1 MKPTRY
7 DVTVT
12 QSLTADA
19 HRTDDA
25 LREAMARVFPDVP
38 WSPDLD
44 DIGWGGELPD
54 GRLVTR
60 YHLKVKGRGT
70 VVVTVTPATREGGT
84 P

>member
-7 DVTVT
+7 DVAIT

-25 LREAMARVFPDVP
+25 LRDAMARVFPDVA

-44 DIGWGGELPD
+44 DIGWGGETPD

-60 YHLKVKGRGT
+60 YHLQVEGRGT
-70 VVVTVTPATREGGT
+70 VVVTVTPAKA
-84 P
+84 

>member
-1 MKPTRY
+1 MKPGRY
-7 DVTVT
+7 RVEVT
-12 QSLTADA
+12 QAIEVDA

-25 LREAMARVFPDVP
+25 LRDAMGRVLPGVP

-60 YHLKVKGRGT
+60 YHLKVDGRGT
-70 VVVTVTPATREGGT
+70 VVVTVTPTKREGGT

>member
-1 MKPTRY
+1 MKPGRY
-7 DVTVT
+7 RVEVT
-12 QSLTADA
+12 QVIAVDA

-25 LREAMARVFPDVP
+25 LRDAMAVVLPGVP

-60 YHLKVKGRGT
+60 NHLMVERRSS
-70 VVVTVTPATREGGT
+70 VVVTVTPRTRESGT

>member
-12 QSLTADA
+12 QSLISEV

-25 LREAMARVFPDVP
+25 LRDAMARVLPDVP

-44 DIGWGGELPD
+44 DIGWAASCPMG
-54 GRLVTR
+54 
-60 YHLKVKGRGT
+60 
-70 VVVTVTPATREGGT
+70 AW
-84 P
+84 

>member
-7 DVTVT
+7 DVAIT

-19 HRTDDA
+19 HRTGDA

-60 YHLKVKGRGT
+60 YHLLPPQGRRAGHRRRDGH
-70 VVVTVTPATREGGT
+70 ACDA
-84 P
+84 